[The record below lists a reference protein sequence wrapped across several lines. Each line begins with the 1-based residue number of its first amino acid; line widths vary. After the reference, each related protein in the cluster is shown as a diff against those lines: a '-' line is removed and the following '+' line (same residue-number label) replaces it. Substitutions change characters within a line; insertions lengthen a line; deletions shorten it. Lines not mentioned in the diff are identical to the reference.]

1 MPERIF
7 GKEYNTV
14 QERISQ
20 IQSNGLDNA
29 TASITTEI
37 EKHWAGNS
45 GLNEVIVKA
54 TVTYEGLVFTGYA
67 HEREAAYQE
76 GKGERQQSINWLS
89 YLENAETSAVGRALG
104 MAGLGG
110 IAVASADEMFA
121 TVKQE
126 NDLLKERLEN
136 AKSVYAEQKAEIRR
150 LQDDLERAEIQR
162 IAHADDETAKGGTE
176 HDSDSETS

>member
-1 MPERIF
+1 MPEKIF

-14 QERISQ
+14 AERISQ

-37 EKHWAGNS
+37 ERHWLNTET
-45 GLNEVIVKA
+45 GLHEVIMKA

-110 IAVASADEMFA
+110 IAVASVDEILG
-121 TVKQE
+121 VIQQE
-126 NDLLKERLEN
+126 NEMLKARLEN
-136 AKSVYAEQKAEIRR
+136 AKSVYADNQ
-150 LQDDLERAEIQR
+150 AEIQLLR
-162 IAHADDETAKGGTE
+162 DKLEGGTE
-176 HDSDSETS
+176 DEGNEV